1 MATKS
6 IVRENSDVFV
16 CVDGK
21 MSHIKIE
28 DIIYVEHNSRAVFL
42 YTVNGVIGIPYM
54 TLNGIYHILGK
65 DYLFQCHKSYL
76 GNRIHIESIDR
87 TGNCIILKNYPG
99 TVSVGR
105 KYKGELLREMH
116 YLPS

>member
-42 YTVNGVIGIPYM
+42 YTVN
-54 TLNGIYHILGK
+54 
-65 DYLFQCHKSYL
+65 
-76 GNRIHIESIDR
+76 
-87 TGNCIILKNYPG
+87 
-99 TVSVGR
+99 
-105 KYKGELLREMH
+105 
-116 YLPS
+116 

>member
-21 MSHIKIE
+21 MSHIRIE

-42 YTVNGVIGIPYM
+42 YTVHEVIGIPYM
-54 TLNGIYHILGK
+54 TLNGVYHILGK

-76 GNRIHIESIDR
+76 VNRIHIESIDR
-87 TGNCIILKNYPG
+87 TGNYIVLKDYPG
-99 TVSVGR
+99 TISVGR
-105 KYKGELLREMH
+105 KYKEELLREMH